1 MKMMVFVNEQI
12 ENLSI
17 HDYDM
22 EPDSPFQ
29 YVVNP
34 HFVLHKKKYFHILC
48 WVLENLPYYN

>member
-1 MKMMVFVNEQI
+1 MVFVNEQI